1 MPTPEKRPD
10 CEYDCDTAGM
20 PWAKLHSTFG
30 VHNEGNTMILDHL
43 DHALLYGALGQR
55 IAIGLALLNEESV
68 RVAAP
73 GKYEVDGENLFYIV
87 DEYETK
93 PFEQGRPEIHRKY
106 LDIQYIIS
114 GEECIGTA
122 PLEGLTEETPYDG
135 EKDLAFYQY
144 EPTMS
149 KLILKQGIFAIFW
162 PNEPHMP
169 GRSINKA
176 GKVKKI
182 VVKVRME

>member
-1 MPTPEKRPD
+1 
-10 CEYDCDTAGM
+10 
-20 PWAKLHSTFG
+20 
-30 VHNEGNTMILDHL
+30 MILDHL
-43 DHALLYGALGQR
+43 DNALMYGGVGQR

-68 RVAAP
+68 RDAMP

-93 PFEQGRPEIHRKY
+93 PVEEGRLEIHRKY
-106 LDIQYIIS
+106 LDIQYIVS
-114 GEECIGTA
+114 GAECIGTA
-122 PLEGLTEETPYDG
+122 PLAGLIEEAPYDG

-144 EPTMS
+144 TPDMS
-149 KLILKQGIFAIFW
+149 RLHLHKGMFAIFW

-169 GRSINKA
+169 GRSINNPE
-176 GKVKKI
+176 KVKKI